1 MAAKYKEENSQSGAQ
16 LSPIYIGD
24 KIGALTFNEVSCN
37 AVKWDWTLRLQ

>member
-1 MAAKYKEENSQSGAQ
+1 MAPKCKKENSQSGAQ

-24 KIGALTFNEVSCN
+24 KIGALTFNEVSYN